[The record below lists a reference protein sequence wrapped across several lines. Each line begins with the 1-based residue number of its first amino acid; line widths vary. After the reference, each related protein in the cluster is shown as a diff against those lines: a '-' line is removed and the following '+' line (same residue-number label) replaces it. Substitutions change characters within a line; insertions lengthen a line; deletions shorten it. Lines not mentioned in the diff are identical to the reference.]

1 MHYSNRASLL
11 RIIGGHLVSSSSS
24 SSSSSRLFLL
34 NGSRNIINAGSFSS
48 SSSIRGNSHFFSRTN
63 EEEEEEARRTRRRG
77 YGSTI
82 PSTSYETRGRGE
94 GGGRLRR
101 EQLGNTS
108 RNRFCFS
115 TCTFLARGRGA
126 AAAAA
131 EQEQQRE
138 QLDDATTT
146 AETTVKP
153 KRKTKK
159 QLKEDEFISNV
170 LVPGLRRFYAEF
182 KHLNV
187 PKGYEFSKDG
197 EVEEEEKKEEEE
209 EEQTPRSFGRAV
221 HNFRVRRGRAS
232 LTEAQ
237 LKALDAVGA
246 ETGERFVW
254 DNDEFVFEK
263 QIVPGLVLFKEKFGH
278 MNVPHKYCVDG
289 VDVESSENEA
299 LRKPYL
305 KDFPL
310 GAKVN
315 DMRAKG
321 TYILHQ
327 PQRLETLALLGFVWD
342 DDQFRFEEMLVPAAV
357 AYRQYCK
364 RKLVENYSA
373 ERKRFPKK
381 MFTRKHFK
389 FLLPWTAVITA
400 VEQTTTTKENNDV
413 DDEEEGKED
422 KVDDK
427 SEEQNLRDIPEF
439 QSLLL
444 ERPYLDGYALGNVA
458 RCAHREH
465 EKQSKTMIE
474 VSDDNDNDDNEIINR
489 SMGWLKT
496 ATVPQPPRNTQPKQE
511 RAINQ
516 TTKKKKLF
524 IDGRAERILRM
535 LKTLGAVFDEEKDV
549 ILTESFE
556 ERDKGGTRQRR
567 RKKKKEIE
575 KSLSL

>member
-1 MHYSNRASLL
+1 M
-11 RIIGGHLVSSSSS
+11 
-24 SSSSSRLFLL
+24 
-34 NGSRNIINAGSFSS
+34 
-48 SSSIRGNSHFFSRTN
+48 
-63 EEEEEEARRTRRRG
+63 
-77 YGSTI
+77 
-82 PSTSYETRGRGE
+82 
-94 GGGRLRR
+94 
-101 EQLGNTS
+101 
-108 RNRFCFS
+108 
-115 TCTFLARGRGA
+115 
-126 AAAAA
+126 
-131 EQEQQRE
+131 
-138 QLDDATTT
+138 
-146 AETTVKP
+146 
-153 KRKTKK
+153 
-159 QLKEDEFISNV
+159 
-170 LVPGLRRFYAEF
+170 
-182 KHLNV
+182 

-197 EVEEEEKKEEEE
+197 EVEEEEEKEEEEE

-278 MNVPHKYCVDG
+278 LNVPHKYCVDG

-310 GAKVN
+310 GVKVN

-413 DDEEEGKED
+413 DDEEEGKEE

-458 RCAHREH
+458 RCAHLEH
-465 EKQSKTMIE
+465 EKQSKTMKE
-474 VSDDNDNDDNEIINR
+474 VS
-489 SMGWLKT
+489 
-496 ATVPQPPRNTQPKQE
+496 
-511 RAINQ
+511 
-516 TTKKKKLF
+516 KKKKLF

>member
-1 MHYSNRASLL
+1 MYYSNRASLL

-24 SSSSSRLFLL
+24 SSSSRLLLL

-48 SSSIRGNSHFFSRTN
+48 SSSIRGNSHFFSRTK
-63 EEEEEEARRTRRRG
+63 EEEEEEARLTRRRG

-82 PSTSYETRGRGE
+82 PSTRYEKRGREE
-94 GGGRLRR
+94 GGGRRRR

-108 RNRFCFS
+108 RTRFCFS

-146 AETTVKP
+146 VETTLKP

-159 QLKEDEFISNV
+159 QLKDDEFIANV

-187 PKGYEFSKDG
+187 PKGYAFSKDG
-197 EVEEEEKKEEEE
+197 EEEEEEEEKE
-209 EEQTPRSFGRAV
+209 EEQTPRLFGRAV

-254 DNDEFVFEK
+254 DADEFVFEK
-263 QIVPGLVLFKEKFGH
+263 QIVPGLVLFKERFGH
-278 MNVPHKYCVDG
+278 MNVPHKYCGDG

-364 RKLVENYSA
+364 RKLVESYSA

-381 MFTRKHFK
+381 MFTWKHFK

-413 DDEEEGKED
+413 DDEEEGKEE

-439 QSLLL
+439 QSLLR

-465 EKQSKTMIE
+465 EKQSKTMKE
-474 VSDDNDNDDNEIINR
+474 VSDDDDDDDESINR

-496 ATVPQPPRNTQPKQE
+496 ATVTQPPRNTQPKQE

>member
-1 MHYSNRASLL
+1 MSKIRQNFLSYTREKYNRCIIQIVPRFCASS
-11 RIIGGHLVSSSSS
+11 GGISFSSSS

-63 EEEEEEARRTRRRG
+63 EEEEEEEARRTRRRG

-209 EEQTPRSFGRAV
+209 ERADAAFIWSRGAQFPSSTRSSEFNRSAIEGVGRG
-221 HNFRVRRGRAS
+221 RRGDR
-232 LTEAQ
+232 
-237 LKALDAVGA
+237 
-246 ETGERFVW
+246 GEV
-254 DNDEFVFEK
+254 
-263 QIVPGLVLFKEKFGH
+263 
-278 MNVPHKYCVDG
+278 C
-289 VDVESSENEA
+289 
-299 LRKPYL
+299 
-305 KDFPL
+305 L
-310 GAKVN
+310 G
-315 DMRAKG
+315 
-321 TYILHQ
+321 Q
-327 PQRLETLALLGFVWD
+327 
-342 DDQFRFEEMLVPAAV
+342 
-357 AYRQYCK
+357 
-364 RKLVENYSA
+364 
-373 ERKRFPKK
+373 
-381 MFTRKHFK
+381 
-389 FLLPWTAVITA
+389 
-400 VEQTTTTKENNDV
+400 
-413 DDEEEGKED
+413 
-422 KVDDK
+422 
-427 SEEQNLRDIPEF
+427 
-439 QSLLL
+439 
-444 ERPYLDGYALGNVA
+444 
-458 RCAHREH
+458 
-465 EKQSKTMIE
+465 
-474 VSDDNDNDDNEIINR
+474 
-489 SMGWLKT
+489 
-496 ATVPQPPRNTQPKQE
+496 
-511 RAINQ
+511 
-516 TTKKKKLF
+516 
-524 IDGRAERILRM
+524 
-535 LKTLGAVFDEEKDV
+535 
-549 ILTESFE
+549 
-556 ERDKGGTRQRR
+556 
-567 RKKKKEIE
+567 
-575 KSLSL
+575 

>member
-11 RIIGGHLVSSSSS
+11 RTIGGHLASSS

-48 SSSIRGNSHFFSRTN
+48 SSSIRGNSHFFSRTK
-63 EEEEEEARRTRRRG
+63 EEEEEARRTRRRG

-82 PSTSYETRGRGE
+82 PSTSYETREREE
-94 GGGRLRR
+94 GGGRFRR
-101 EQLGNTS
+101 EHLGNTP
-108 RNRFCFS
+108 RTRVYFS

-131 EQEQQRE
+131 EQEQQQRE

-146 AETTVKP
+146 VETTVKP

-159 QLKEDEFISNV
+159 QVKDDEFIANV

-197 EVEEEEKKEEEE
+197 EEEEEEEEKEEKE
-209 EEQTPRSFGRAV
+209 EEQTPRLFGRAV

-364 RKLVENYSA
+364 RKLVESYSA

-400 VEQTTTTKENNDV
+400 VEQTTTTKESNDV
-413 DDEEEGKED
+413 DDEEEGKEE

-439 QSLLL
+439 QSLLR

>member
-1 MHYSNRASLL
+1 MYYSNRASLL

-24 SSSSSRLFLL
+24 SSSSRLLLL

-48 SSSIRGNSHFFSRTN
+48 SSSIRGNSHFFSRTK
-63 EEEEEEARRTRRRG
+63 EEEEEEARLTRRRG

-82 PSTSYETRGRGE
+82 PSTRYEKRGREE
-94 GGGRLRR
+94 GGGRRRR

-108 RNRFCFS
+108 RTRFCFS

-146 AETTVKP
+146 VETTLKP

-159 QLKEDEFISNV
+159 QLKDDEFIANV

-187 PKGYEFSKDG
+187 PKGYAFSKDG
-197 EVEEEEKKEEEE
+197 EEEEEEEEKE
-209 EEQTPRSFGRAV
+209 EEQTPRLFGRAV

-254 DNDEFVFEK
+254 DADEFVFEK
-263 QIVPGLVLFKEKFGH
+263 QIVPGLVLFKERFGH

-364 RKLVENYSA
+364 RKLVESYSA

-381 MFTRKHFK
+381 MFTWKHFK

-413 DDEEEGKED
+413 DDEEEGKEE

-439 QSLLL
+439 QSLLR

-465 EKQSKTMIE
+465 EKQSKTMKE
-474 VSDDNDNDDNEIINR
+474 VS
-489 SMGWLKT
+489 
-496 ATVPQPPRNTQPKQE
+496 
-511 RAINQ
+511 
-516 TTKKKKLF
+516 KKKKLF

>member
-11 RIIGGHLVSSSSS
+11 RIIGGHLVS

-153 KRKTKK
+153 KRKTKR

-278 MNVPHKYCVDG
+278 LNVPHKYCVDG

-310 GAKVN
+310 GVKVN

-458 RCAHREH
+458 RCAHLEH
-465 EKQSKTMIE
+465 EKQSKTMKE
-474 VSDDNDNDDNEIINR
+474 VS
-489 SMGWLKT
+489 
-496 ATVPQPPRNTQPKQE
+496 
-511 RAINQ
+511 
-516 TTKKKKLF
+516 KKKKLF

>member
-1 MHYSNRASLL
+1 MPPSRGEEDPVGCSPVSC
-11 RIIGGHLVSSSSS
+11 REDWTSWCGTTQPVSSSVGGGGVCSS
-24 SSSSSRLFLL
+24 SGSSGSSS
-34 NGSRNIINAGSFSS
+34 GSSGLTASWTGWIHPSQSTGGLPGASFTGETSSGSLPGRRMASKIWSSKWATTVWRPGGAAGW
-48 SSSIRGNSHFFSRTN
+48 
-63 EEEEEEARRTRRRG
+63 EARMG
-77 YGSTI
+77 KLW
-82 PSTSYETRGRGE
+82 EEFGRGE
-94 GGGRLRR
+94 L
-101 EQLGNTS
+101 
-108 RNRFCFS
+108 
-115 TCTFLARGRGA
+115 
-126 AAAAA
+126 
-131 EQEQQRE
+131 QEE
-138 QLDDATTT
+138 
-146 AETTVKP
+146 
-153 KRKTKK
+153 
-159 QLKEDEFISNV
+159 
-170 LVPGLRRFYAEF
+170 
-182 KHLNV
+182 
-187 PKGYEFSKDG
+187 
-197 EVEEEEKKEEEE
+197 EEEE
-209 EEQTPRSFGRAV
+209 EEQTPRLFGRAV
-221 HNFRVRRGRAS
+221 HNFRVRRGRES

-254 DNDEFVFEK
+254 DADEFVFEK
-263 QIVPGLVLFKEKFGH
+263 QIVPGLVLFKERFGH

-289 VDVESSENEA
+289 VDVKSIENEA

-327 PQRLETLALLGFVWD
+327 PQRLETLASLGFVWD

-389 FLLPWTAVITA
+389 FVLPWTAVITA

-413 DDEEEGKED
+413 DDKEEEKEE
-422 KVDDK
+422 KVDEK

-439 QSLLL
+439 QSLLR

-465 EKQSKTMIE
+465 ERQSKTMKE
-474 VSDDNDNDDNEIINR
+474 VSDDDDDDDDDDESINR

-496 ATVPQPPRNTQPKQE
+496 ATVTQPPRKAQPKQE
-511 RAINQ
+511 HTINQ

-549 ILTESFE
+549 ILTDSFE
-556 ERDKGGTRQRR
+556 ERDKVGTRQRR

-575 KSLSL
+575 KSLPL

>member
-11 RIIGGHLVSSSSS
+11 RTIGGHLASSS

-48 SSSIRGNSHFFSRTN
+48 SSSIRGNSHFFSRTK
-63 EEEEEEARRTRRRG
+63 EEEEEARRTRRRG

-94 GGGRLRR
+94 GGGRLRH

-115 TCTFLARGRGA
+115 TCTFLARGRAA

-131 EQEQQRE
+131 EQEQQQRE

-146 AETTVKP
+146 VETTVKP

-159 QLKEDEFISNV
+159 QVKDDEFIANV

-197 EVEEEEKKEEEE
+197 EEEEEEEEKEEKE
-209 EEQTPRSFGRAV
+209 EEQTPRLFGRAV

-278 MNVPHKYCVDG
+278 LNVPHKYCVDG

-400 VEQTTTTKENNDV
+400 VEQTTTTKESNDV
-413 DDEEEGKED
+413 DDEEKGKEE

-439 QSLLL
+439 QSLLR

>member
-1 MHYSNRASLL
+1 M
-11 RIIGGHLVSSSSS
+11 
-24 SSSSSRLFLL
+24 
-34 NGSRNIINAGSFSS
+34 NAGSFSS
-48 SSSIRGNSHFFSRTN
+48 FSSIRGNSHFFSRTK
-63 EEEEEEARRTRRRG
+63 EEEEEARRTRRRG

-82 PSTSYETRGRGE
+82 PSTSYEKRERGE
-94 GGGRLRR
+94 GRLRR
-101 EQLGNTS
+101 EQRGNTS
-108 RNRFCFS
+108 RTRVYFS
-115 TCTFLARGRGA
+115 TCIFLARGRGA
-126 AAAAA
+126 AAKKAAA
-131 EQEQQRE
+131 GQQEQQQRE

-146 AETTVKP
+146 VEATVKP

-159 QLKEDEFISNV
+159 QLKEDEFIANV
-170 LVPGLRRFYAEF
+170 LVLGLQRFYAEF

-197 EVEEEEKKEEEE
+197 EEEEEE
-209 EEQTPRSFGRAV
+209 EEQAPRSFGRAV

-278 MNVPHKYCVDG
+278 LNVPHKYCVDG

-357 AYRQYCK
+357 AYRQYYK
-364 RKLVENYSA
+364 RKLVESYSA

-400 VEQTTTTKENNDV
+400 AKQTTTTKENNDV
-413 DDEEEGKED
+413 DDEEEGKEE

-439 QSLLL
+439 QSLLR

-465 EKQSKTMIE
+465 EKESKTMKE
-474 VSDDNDNDDNEIINR
+474 VSDDDDDDNESINR

-549 ILTESFE
+549 ITESFE

>member
-11 RIIGGHLVSSSSS
+11 RTIGRHLVSSSSA
-24 SSSSSRLFLL
+24 SSSRLLLL

-48 SSSIRGNSHFFSRTN
+48 SSSIRGNSHFFSRTK
-63 EEEEEEARRTRRRG
+63 EEEKEARRTRRRG

-82 PSTSYETRGRGE
+82 PSTSHEERGRGE
-94 GGGRLRR
+94 GGGRFRR

-108 RNRFCFS
+108 RTRFYFS

-126 AAAAA
+126 AAAAQQ
-131 EQEQQRE
+131 EQQQRE

-146 AETTVKP
+146 VETTLKP

-159 QLKEDEFISNV
+159 QLKDDEFIANV
-170 LVPGLRRFYAEF
+170 LVPGLRRFYAKF

-187 PKGYEFSKDG
+187 PKGYAFSKDG
-197 EVEEEEKKEEEE
+197 EEEEEEEE
-209 EEQTPRSFGRAV
+209 EEQTPRLFGRAV
-221 HNFRVRRGRAS
+221 HNFRVRRGRES

-254 DNDEFVFEK
+254 DADEFVFEK
-263 QIVPGLVLFKEKFGH
+263 QIVPGLVLFKERFGH

-289 VDVESSENEA
+289 VDVKSSENEA

-327 PQRLETLALLGFVWD
+327 PQRLETLASLGFVWD

-389 FLLPWTAVITA
+389 FVLPWTAVITA

-413 DDEEEGKED
+413 DDKEEEKEE
-422 KVDDK
+422 KVDEK

-439 QSLLL
+439 QSLLR

-465 EKQSKTMIE
+465 ERQSKTMKE
-474 VSDDNDNDDNEIINR
+474 VSDDDDDDDDESINR

-496 ATVPQPPRNTQPKQE
+496 ATVTQPPRKAQPKQE
-511 RAINQ
+511 HTINQ

-556 ERDKGGTRQRR
+556 ERDKVGTRQRR

-575 KSLSL
+575 KSLPL

>member
-197 EVEEEEKKEEEE
+197 EVEEEEEKEEEEE

-278 MNVPHKYCVDG
+278 LNVPHKYCVDG
-289 VDVESSENEA
+289 VSVSPTS
-299 LRKPYL
+299 
-305 KDFPL
+305 
-310 GAKVN
+310 
-315 DMRAKG
+315 
-321 TYILHQ
+321 
-327 PQRLETLALLGFVWD
+327 
-342 DDQFRFEEMLVPAAV
+342 
-357 AYRQYCK
+357 
-364 RKLVENYSA
+364 
-373 ERKRFPKK
+373 
-381 MFTRKHFK
+381 
-389 FLLPWTAVITA
+389 TA
-400 VEQTTTTKENNDV
+400 
-413 DDEEEGKED
+413 
-422 KVDDK
+422 
-427 SEEQNLRDIPEF
+427 
-439 QSLLL
+439 
-444 ERPYLDGYALGNVA
+444 
-458 RCAHREH
+458 CC
-465 EKQSKTMIE
+465 
-474 VSDDNDNDDNEIINR
+474 R
-489 SMGWLKT
+489 S
-496 ATVPQPPRNTQPKQE
+496 P
-511 RAINQ
+511 
-516 TTKKKKLF
+516 
-524 IDGRAERILRM
+524 GRR
-535 LKTLGAVFDEEKDV
+535 
-549 ILTESFE
+549 S
-556 ERDKGGTRQRR
+556 RR
-567 RKKKKEIE
+567 R
-575 KSLSL
+575 SASTVSQSRPT